1 MFENILVWQFIA
13 TLWDLNTLARA
24 GAGGGRGR
32 LVKSSVLAIGH
43 IQGRRRRRYREGGIE
58 RADADGMGGIQI
70 APSGTGRTDADDGA
84 RRRLKEQGTKLTL
97 LSHLSFALFEL
108 CFPFQ

>member
-1 MFENILVWQFIA
+1 MLKLRQEEGAIIPTFGRNLFVARETLDSRAISKVFSQFPWIVIVTLTFSLKEIKITFENILVWQFIA

-43 IQGRRRRRYREGGIE
+43 IQGRRRRFR
-58 RADADGMGGIQI
+58 D
-70 APSGTGRTDADDGA
+70 T
-84 RRRLKEQGTKLTL
+84 
-97 LSHLSFALFEL
+97 
-108 CFPFQ
+108 